1 MHHAIEDARH
11 YARET
16 TRDPW
21 LIAVWVMEFRTL
33 STYQARQ
40 WLRARIVYEVNK
52 ERAYARLPAEKAA
65 RDKLMENC

>member
-33 STYQARQ
+33 STYQGRQ
-40 WLRARIVYEVNK
+40 WLRAQLRQAVIDTRQAMPEG
-52 ERAYARLPAEKAA
+52 ARH
-65 RDKLMENC
+65 D